1 MSSTMDIVYYPDP
14 VLQRRAEASG
24 RSPADLRAFVDGM
37 IDAMVEAHG
46 VGLAAPQ
53 VGEGLRLF
61 VASETGSADDAVVFL
76 DPRIEPFGRIV
87 EMEEGCL
94 SLPGIRADIRRPES
108 VRVAFTDLDGH
119 ERTAE
124 FHELMARIIQ
134 HEYDHLDGIL
144 FFERMSETDR
154 LRIRPDLAAL
164 EEQYVPR

>member
-1 MSSTMDIVYYPDP
+1 MDIVYYPDP
-14 VLQRRAEASG
+14 VLRRRAEASG
-24 RSPADLRAFVDGM
+24 RSPADLIAFVDGM
-37 IDAMVEAHG
+37 IDAMVEARG

-61 VASETGSADDAVVFL
+61 VASETGSAEDAVAFL
-76 DPRIEPFGRIV
+76 DPRIEPFGPFV

-108 VRVAFTDLDGH
+108 VRVTYTDLEGV
-119 ERTAE
+119 ERTEE

-164 EEQYVPR
+164 EDQYVPR